1 MLPSDV
7 RKQLTS
13 ISEDMMDLAKHL
25 PDTLKKLEDPQRLNI
40 ICFYQLHLFL
50 LFIFIKNYSLF
61 IYKELLFIKVD
72 S

>member
-1 MLPSDV
+1 MLSSDV
-7 RKQLTS
+7 KKQLIS
-13 ISEDMMDLAKHL
+13 VSEDMMDLAKRL

-40 ICFYQLHLFL
+40 TCFYQLCLFL
-50 LFIFIKNYSLF
+50 LYIP